1 MNDNPLSELKDYRPS
16 VVTRFNDSEFRYFLE
31 NLFKNST
38 SRYATFS
45 FPIQSIDPLAYLEMC
60 WKKNTFQYYWE
71 KPTDEFAIAAGDEIT
86 SIAASG
92 SDRFNVINN
101 KIKAIRQN
109 TAEFSTISHP
119 YSGLFLL
126 GGFSFFDQ
134 NNDELWE
141 DFPPA
146 SFTLPK
152 WMIIKDGKFTLAT
165 FAVDLNTFEAAHE
178 LYDYIAAQLEDVKD
192 TLEQKSS
199 AGKTHQNGKAPTTPL
214 PKQKSDY
221 QQWSDSV
228 NEAKNLINK
237 NTFEKIVLARS
248 IKVSRST
255 EVTPTQV
262 INNLRKQYTNCYNF
276 LIHNPS
282 GKTFLGSTPER
293 LISARNKL
301 LLTEALAGSIERGNT
316 ATEDAFLEKKLSR
329 NGKDQNEHNFVI
341 QDIEERLE
349 PFVKELNR
357 STTPEIKKLSNVQH
371 LYTPIR
377 AHLNEDSNIFE
388 VLGQLHPT
396 PAVGGYPWHKAAPHI
411 KNLEHFERGR
421 YAGPVGWI
429 NSKGNMEFAV
439 AIRSALCTKDYA
451 YLFAGCGIVKDSDP
465 ATEWEETNL
474 KLKPMLSAL
483 QYD

>member
-1 MNDNPLSELKDYRPS
+1 MNDSPLSDIEDYYPS
-16 VVTRFNDSEFRYFLE
+16 VVTGLDNSALSNFID
-31 NLFKNST
+31 NLFKDST
-38 SRYATFS
+38 PRYATFS

-60 WKKNTFQYYWE
+60 WKKDSFQYYWE
-71 KPTDEFAIAAGDEIT
+71 KPTEEFAIAAGDEIT
-86 SIAASG
+86 SVTAAG
-92 SDRFNVINN
+92 SDRFDVINN
-101 KIKAIRQN
+101 KINEIRQDS
-109 TAEFSTISHP
+109 AEFSSFSHP
-119 YSGLFLL
+119 YSGLFLF

-134 NNDELWE
+134 NSDELWD

-165 FAVDLNTFEAAHE
+165 FAVDLNTFDTAIE
-178 LYDYIAAQLEDVKD
+178 LHDHIIAQLEDLKS
-192 TLEQKSS
+192 TLEQEST
-199 AGKTHQNGKAPTTPL
+199 AGTPHQNGKTSTTPL
-214 PKQKSDY
+214 PKQQSDY
-221 QQWSDSV
+221 QKWSDSV
-228 NEAKNLINK
+228 NEAKNLIGENA
-237 NTFEKIVLARS
+237 FEKIVLARN
-248 IKVSRST
+248 IKVPKST
-255 EVTPTQV
+255 ATSPTQV

-276 LIHNPS
+276 LIHRPS
-282 GKTFLGSTPER
+282 GNTFLGSTPER

-316 ATEDAFLEKKLSR
+316 ATEDAFLEKKLSA

-341 QDIEERLE
+341 RDIEERLE

-357 STTPEIKKLSNVQH
+357 SATPEIKKLSNVQH

-377 AHLNEDSNIFE
+377 AQLNDESNIFD

-396 PAVGGYPWHKAAPHI
+396 PAVGGYPWQKAAPYI
-411 KNLEHFERGR
+411 KELEHFERGR
-421 YAGPVGWI
+421 YAGPVGWM

-439 AIRSALCTKDYA
+439 AIRSALCTEKYA
-451 YLFAGCGIVKDSDP
+451 YLFAGCGIVKDSD
-465 ATEWEETNL
+465 ATTEWEETNL

>member
-1 MNDNPLSELKDYRPS
+1 MNDNSLSDLKAYQPS
-16 VVTRFNDSEFRYFLE
+16 VVTCFNNSEFSNFLD

-38 SRYATFS
+38 PRYATFS

-60 WKKNTFQYYWE
+60 WKKETFQYYWE
-71 KPTDEFAIAAGDEIT
+71 KPTDEFAIAAGNEIT
-86 SIAASG
+86 SITATG
-92 SDRFNVINN
+92 SERFSVINK
-101 KIKAIRQN
+101 KIKTIRQN
-109 TAEFSTISHP
+109 TAEFSAISHP

-126 GGFSFFDQ
+126 GGFSFFDK
-134 NNDELWE
+134 NYDELWE

-146 SFTLPK
+146 SFTLPE
-152 WMIIKDGKFTLAT
+152 WMIIKDGKFTVAT
-165 FAVDLNTFEAAHE
+165 FAVDLNTFSAAKQ
-178 LYDYIAAQLEDVKD
+178 LYDYITDQLEDLKT
-192 TLEQKSS
+192 TLEQKSP
-199 AGKTHQNGKAPTTPL
+199 AGNPAQNGEPSTAPL

-221 QQWSDSV
+221 QKWSDSV
-228 NEAKNLINK
+228 NEAKNLISK

-248 IKVSRST
+248 IKVSKNT
-255 EVTPTQV
+255 EFSPTQV
-262 INNLRKQYTNCYNF
+262 VNNLRKQYTNCYNF
-276 LIHNPS
+276 LIHKPTGN
-282 GKTFLGSTPER
+282 TFLGSTPER

-316 ATEDAFLEKKLSR
+316 ATEDAFLEKKLSG

-357 STTPEIKKLSNVQH
+357 SATPEIKKLSNVQH

-377 AHLNEDSNIFE
+377 AQLNDESNIFD

-396 PAVGGYPWHKAAPHI
+396 PAVGGYPWQKAAPYI
-411 KNLEHFERGR
+411 KDLEHFERGR